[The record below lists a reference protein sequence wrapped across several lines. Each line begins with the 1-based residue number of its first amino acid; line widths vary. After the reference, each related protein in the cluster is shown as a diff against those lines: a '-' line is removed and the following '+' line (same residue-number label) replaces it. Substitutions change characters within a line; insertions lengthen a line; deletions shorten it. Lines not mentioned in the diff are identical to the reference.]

1 MIPISQRLQTIAN
14 YLPPQTRM
22 ADIGTDHAYLPCYAI
37 QQGLASYAIASDVV
51 VGPYESARQTV
62 ADYQLTTKV
71 DVRLG
76 SGIQTLTADDQ
87 IETITISGMGGKL
100 ITDILNDREHLFA
113 ANTLILQPNMGAH
126 FVRTWLQAHDFVIT
140 AETIVY
146 ENEKFYEIIV
156 GQKQAEVPVPVL
168 SETEIHFGPHLLAEK
183 SPEFIAFWQQEI
195 TKRQYQIAQMQ
206 ASGSQAALV
215 KATEMQAEIEKI
227 EVVLHG

>member
-1 MIPISQRLQTIAN
+1 MIPISQRLQMIAS
-14 YLPPQTRM
+14 YLPAQTRM

-37 QQGLASYAIASDVV
+37 QNGLASYAIASDVV

-62 ADYQLTTKV
+62 ADYNLAAHV

-76 SGIQTLTADDQ
+76 SGIQTLTATDH

-100 ITDILNDREHLFA
+100 ITDILNDTQHLFA
-113 ANTLILQPNMGAH
+113 VETLILQPNMGAH
-126 FVRTWLQAHDFVIT
+126 FVRTWLQEHQFAIT

-156 GQKQAEVPVPVL
+156 AKKQAHMPCL
-168 SETEIHFGPHLLAEK
+168 TSTEIQFGPYLVREK
-183 SPEFIAFWQQEI
+183 SPEFLAFWHQEI
-195 TKRQYQIAQMQ
+195 AKRQYQIAQMQ
-206 ASGSQAALV
+206 ASGSEAALV
-215 KATEMQAEIEKI
+215 KAAEMQAEIEKI